1 MTTRT
6 RSVARTS
13 NNGKVS
19 ELRKWRYEDLTWPE
33 VNEAVKLGRIPVLP
47 VGTMEQHGP
56 HLPVK
61 MDAWTATSVANE
73 AARRAPGR
81 LLVMPPVSYGYT
93 THVMDFPGS
102 ITVHH
107 ETFIRYVVDILKS
120 VAYHG
125 FSKIIVVNGHGSNM
139 PPLDLACRRVNMET
153 QSQVALA
160 SWWGLTAA
168 DPSFARKWRKSHF
181 PGGCA
186 HACEAETSLALHLD
200 ADLVQMDKA
209 VDEEVLYNKRRS
221 KFQWVDL
228 WGFGPVMNISWT
240 SEYTESGICGEATI
254 ATPEKGKMLFE
265 ESVKN
270 LVTFAGEFHSTP
282 VMVRKDHHAAKPLS
296 ALPG

>member
-6 RSVARTS
+6 RAKS
-13 NNGKVS
+13 NGKAATTTKLS
-19 ELRKWRYEDLTWPE
+19 KWRYEDLTWPE
-33 VNEAVKLGRIPVLP
+33 INEAVKLGRIPLLP

-73 AARRAPGR
+73 AGRLSPDR
-81 LLVMPPVSYGYT
+81 LLVMPPISYGYT

-107 ETFIRYVVDILKS
+107 ETFIRYVVDVLKS
-120 VAYHG
+120 LAYHG

-139 PPLDLACRRVNMET
+139 PPLDLACRRANLET
-153 QSQVALA
+153 QAQVALC
-160 SWWGLTAA
+160 SWWGLTSA
-168 DPSFARKWRKSHF
+168 DPNFAKKWRKSHY

-200 ADLVQMDKA
+200 ADLIQMDKA
-209 VDEEVLYNKRRS
+209 VDEEVLYNKRKS

-228 WGFGPVMNISWT
+228 WGAGPAMSVSWT

-254 ATPEKGKMLFE
+254 ATPQKGKLLFD

-270 LVTFAGEFHSTP
+270 LVEFGNEFYRTP
-282 VMVRKDHHAAKPLS
+282 AMTRKDHHAVKPLS
-296 ALPG
+296 SVPG